1 MRDKPIGYCLSLA
14 VMLSCTWVI
23 IYGGLMYYE
32 EEVTKKEYD
41 RLYDNYFDLLRDYAE
56 LITYLQSNSSL
67 TYQAFLAQ
75 KEIKL

>member
-1 MRDKPIGYCLSLA
+1 MSDKRIGYCLSLA

-23 IYGGLMYYE
+23 IYGGLMYCE

>member
-1 MRDKPIGYCLSLA
+1 MYC
-14 VMLSCTWVI
+14 
-23 IYGGLMYYE
+23 E